1 MHVLVIIQG
10 KSDDMLV
17 VHSDGLE
24 VAVVDAEKQAGL
36 AASSDAG
43 DDLNH
48 TVLLLCYELVKIPPS
63 FNHRDSFASIIRI
76 YTFLPYI
83 VQKKNN
89 PIKEFCVNNSYLY
102 HFTVYKDGRTWCAE
116 GYRQKIM
123 YQ

>member
-1 MHVLVIIQG
+1 MRKNLR
-10 KSDDMLV
+10 
-17 VHSDGLE
+17 
-24 VAVVDAEKQAGL
+24 
-36 AASSDAG
+36 DAG

-102 HFTVYKDGRTWCAE
+102 HFTVYKDGRMWYGE
-116 GYRQKIM
+116 GYTFTTKKGLPLGEPLGG
-123 YQ
+123 